1 MPEILD
7 VTLECPNLAAQPL
20 VGGLHLP
27 ELGLEH
33 AVAGEP
39 PIVEDAQRHGDDG
52 RHQEGEGD
60 EPGRGGTETTHGAD
74 GGGGRLPAP
83 VSGGPPSLGEKGL
96 PAARLLLRVVS
107 ELTYRSRK
115 ILYATVTEYI
125 ATGEPVGSRRLAKR
139 YGLNLSPATIRNVLA
154 DLEDM
159 GYLRQPHTSA
169 GRVPT
174 DQGFRV
180 FVDALV
186 QMREVSTQ
194 DRAAVLDRLRDLGP
208 GPELLKEA
216 GEVLSALTGAAAVF
230 TPPRPEEEKLIQLH
244 FMPLREGQL
253 LAVLVTAGGAVQNRV
268 LAGDAGDLQRVNNL
282 LAEMLQ
288 GESRSL
294 VEIHRALLKEMD
306 EQRGVVEEA
315 RAVVEKAVD
324 SSAPVEMV
332 IEGQGRLFDRPEFL
346 DGDKIRRFVKTF
358 EDKERLAA
366 LLAETLSAG
375 GVRVLIGSEANLEDV
390 EDISV
395 ITTPYSSTGS
405 TGSIGVIGPTRMDY
419 GKVVPLVGFTAK
431 VVSDKLCGAAVGD
444 EGEEER

>member
-1 MPEILD
+1 M
-7 VTLECPNLAAQPL
+7 
-20 VGGLHLP
+20 
-27 ELGLEH
+27 
-33 AVAGEP
+33 
-39 PIVEDAQRHGDDG
+39 
-52 RHQEGEGD
+52 
-60 EPGRGGTETTHGAD
+60 
-74 GGGGRLPAP
+74 
-83 VSGGPPSLGEKGL
+83 
-96 PAARLLLRVVS
+96 S

-186 QMREVSTQ
+186 QMRDVSSQ
-194 DRAAVLDRLRDLGP
+194 DRAAILEHLRDLEP

-216 GEVLSALTGAAAVF
+216 TDVLSALTGAAAVF
-230 TPPRPEEEKLIQLH
+230 TAPRPEEEKLLQLH

-268 LAGDAGDLQRVNNL
+268 LSGDTKDLERVNNL
-282 LAEMLQ
+282 LAEMLKD
-288 GESRSL
+288 GSRSL
-294 VEIHRALLKEMD
+294 VEIHRELLKEMD

-315 RAVVEKAVD
+315 RSVVAKTVD
-324 SSAPVEMV
+324 SAAPVEMV
-332 IEGQGRLFDRPEFL
+332 IEGQGRLFDRPEFM

-366 LLAETLSAG
+366 LLGETLTSG
-375 GVRVLIGSEANLEDV
+375 GVRVLIGSETNLEDV

-395 ITTPYSSTGS
+395 ITTPYTSTGS

-431 VVSDKLCGAAVGD
+431 VVSGKLQGESSDPED
-444 EGEEER
+444 ETR